1 MNVAV
6 IFDNFGPYHLA
17 RLRAAAQVCDL
28 TAIEVAAGSAEYQWE
43 REKNAETLKTE
54 KLKADAGISAFSIS
68 GFKSFTLFQD
78 DTSRAI
84 RRDELIRKIDEVLD
98 ASRPQVVFI
107 PGWSSRAAF
116 AALLWCVQKNVPA
129 VAMSESTEW
138 DETRAGW
145 KEWMKRKLMGLCA
158 AALVGG
164 KPHKDYMV
172 KLGMPA
178 ERIFYGY
185 DAVDNRCFAGKA
197 AEVRSAECEVRK
209 KNGLPEN
216 YFLASARFIEKKNLP
231 RLLQAYAR
239 YRKIA
244 SNSELQTPNSEPWHL
259 VLLGDGALRPALSLQ
274 FSALNLRPF
283 VHLPGFKQYPD
294 LPAYYGL
301 ANAFIHAS
309 TTEPWGLVVNEAMA
323 SGLPV
328 LVSNRCGCAADL
340 VREGVNGFT
349 FDPCNVEEIAQ
360 KMFQLSA
367 FQPFK
372 LSAFADASLEIISS
386 WGTNRFADG
395 LKQAADCALQT
406 GAAKDSLVQKWF
418 LKMLIGMKS

>member
-1 MNVAV
+1 M
-6 IFDNFGPYHLA
+6 
-17 RLRAAAQVCDL
+17 
-28 TAIEVAAGSAEYQWE
+28 
-43 REKNAETLKTE
+43 
-54 KLKADAGISAFSIS
+54 
-68 GFKSFTLFQD
+68 
-78 DTSRAI
+78 
-84 RRDELIRKIDEVLD
+84 
-98 ASRPQVVFI
+98 
-107 PGWSSRAAF
+107 
-116 AALLWCVQKNVPA
+116 
-129 VAMSESTEW
+129 
-138 DETRAGW
+138 
-145 KEWMKRKLMGLCA
+145 
-158 AALVGG
+158 
-164 KPHKDYMV
+164 
-172 KLGMPA
+172 
-178 ERIFYGY
+178 
-185 DAVDNRCFAGKA
+185 
-197 AEVRSAECEVRK
+197 
-209 KNGLPEN
+209 
-216 YFLASARFIEKKNLP
+216 
-231 RLLQAYAR
+231 
-239 YRKIA
+239 
-244 SNSELQTPNSEPWHL
+244 
-259 VLLGDGALRPALSLQ
+259 
-274 FSALNLRPF
+274 
-283 VHLPGFKQYPD
+283 PGFKQYPD

>member
-1 MNVAV
+1 MKAAV
-6 IFDNFGPYHLA
+6 IFDNCGPYHLA
-17 RLRAAAQVCDL
+17 RLRAAARVCDL
-28 TAIEVAAGSAEYQWE
+28 TAVQICPRSAEYAWE
-43 REKNAETLKTE
+43 NKGEPADF
-54 KLKADAGISAFSIS
+54 KLV
-68 GFKSFTLFQD
+68 TLFQENA
-78 DTSRAI
+78 SREI
-84 RRDELIRKIDEVLD
+84 RRRELVRKANGVLD
-98 ASRPQVVFI
+98 ACRPQVVFI

-138 DETRAGW
+138 DEARSGW
-145 KEWMKRKLMGLCA
+145 KEWIKRKLVGLCA

-164 KPHKDYMV
+164 NPHKDYMV
-172 KLGMPA
+172 KLGMPP
-178 ERIFYGY
+178 ERIFSGY
-185 DAVDNRCFAGKA
+185 DAVDNAYFAAGAAKWQKLKTEILKA
-197 AEVRSAECEVRK
+197 ETAKLEVGS
-209 KNGLPEN
+209 LPSSIFHLPSSRF
-216 YFLASARFIEKKNLP
+216 FLASARFIEKKNLP

-239 YRKIA
+239 YREIA
-244 SNSELQTPNSEPWHL
+244 EKVDGGRRKAEIWHL
-259 VLLGDGALRPALSLQ
+259 ILLGDGALRPV
-274 FSALNLRPF
+274 LNLQLSSLGLQPF

-349 FDPCNVEEIAQ
+349 FDPRNVEEIAQ

-372 LSAFADASLEIISS
+372 LSAFADASLEIISD
-386 WGTNRFADG
+386 WGTNRFAG
-395 LKQAADCALQT
+395 GFKQAADCALQN
-406 GAAKDSLVQKWF
+406 GAAKASLVQKCF